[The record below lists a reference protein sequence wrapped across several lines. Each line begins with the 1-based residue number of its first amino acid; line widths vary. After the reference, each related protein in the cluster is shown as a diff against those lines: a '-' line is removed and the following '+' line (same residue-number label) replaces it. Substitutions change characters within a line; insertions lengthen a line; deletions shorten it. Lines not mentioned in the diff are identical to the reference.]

1 VRYDLVLE
9 VLDEFVFL
17 KGNLVFTVPG
27 HSLQYNTL
35 RDRLLIHHSKGRRG
49 GGILKAIVGW

>member
-1 VRYDLVLE
+1 LVLE

-35 RDRLLIHHSKGRRG
+35 RDGLLIHHSKGRRG
-49 GGILKAIVGW
+49 GGILNAIVGW